1 MFISFISALVLWLYA
16 WYLIHRN
23 WYRINR
29 LENRVSELENC
40 ACEELTG
47 HWILYDHGLDA
58 KYYQCSICKGFD
70 RGEKGRYCKW
80 CGAKMIEPQES
91 EDKE

>member
-1 MFISFISALVLWLYA
+1 MLISFISALVLWLYA

-40 ACEELTG
+40 ACEESTG
-47 HWILYDHGLDA
+47 HWINGKCDQCGEYVPFKS
-58 KYYQCSICKGFD
+58 KYCPN
-70 RGEKGRYCKW
+70 
-80 CGAKMIEPQES
+80 CGARMVEPQERS
-91 EDKE
+91 EE